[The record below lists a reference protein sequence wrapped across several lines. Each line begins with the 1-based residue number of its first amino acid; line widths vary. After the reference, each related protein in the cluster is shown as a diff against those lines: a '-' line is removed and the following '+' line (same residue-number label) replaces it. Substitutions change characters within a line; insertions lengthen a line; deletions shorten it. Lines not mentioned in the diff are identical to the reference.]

1 MAARQGAA
9 KAASCAKAHQRRLVV
24 VMVMMV
30 AVFMRMVVLM
40 GMLVAMFMGMFVR
53 VGMAMG
59 LTVMRV
65 LMRVLMGMLVRVFM
79 ILEELLILACLLG
92 AAATTFTHIGLLD
105 AV

>member
-30 AVFMRMVVLM
+30 PVFMRMVVLM
-40 GMLVAMFMGMFVR
+40 GVVMTMLMGVLVR
-53 VGMAMG
+53 VRMAMG
-59 LTVMRV
+59 FSVMIV
-65 LMRVLMGMLVRVFM
+65 LMRMLVRVFM